1 MIRWWDEVVNK
12 LVVSL
17 APFDALQLRSVTRV
31 YVPGFAE
38 VNCYPIGI
46 VECKPERELPK
57 LMIQEG
63 GGNSR

>member
-46 VECKPERELPK
+46 VEYKPERELPK